1 MIRIWQCINLVW
13 LIITILWFFLAKSN
27 HQFEVQMAAIEHI
40 SGENDIEDF
49 VLTTDEAL
57 VNIIS

>member
-1 MIRIWQCINLVW
+1 
-13 LIITILWFFLAKSN
+13 
-27 HQFEVQMAAIEHI
+27 MAAIEHI